1 MDPGSGIA
9 STWEPSFEETF
20 TLSLDLQCIGGLDG
34 YFKRVNP
41 AFVQAFGHSSDEL
54 LSRPFLDF
62 VHPEDRERSAAA
74 LERLTRGLEVTGFEN
89 RNLRVDGSILWIE
102 WSARPVPGERLFYG
116 VGRDATDR
124 KLSEERLR
132 EAQASMETGRDEL
145 RLHVDEQ
152 AALRRIAT
160 LVARGVSA
168 TEILDGVALE
178 ATRLLNADLS
188 LMERY
193 EPDGGATILA
203 SRGQIASHLPAG
215 TRITLDPETVT
226 ERVFRTGRPA
236 GVGHYADVPG
246 HWASVARDGGVR
258 SAVGAPITVEGQL
271 WGVMIVASASE
282 EPLPLDTT
290 ERLAEFTEL
299 VATAISNA
307 EGRAELQLRSEE
319 QAALRRVATLVARGV
334 SPTEVLDAVAQEAG
348 KLLNADATRVLRYG
362 GKAGVTILAS
372 HGEHFPY
379 PPIGVPV
386 PLGEGESVAA
396 TVLRTGRPARM
407 EGYEYVSG
415 TVGEM
420 AHELGI
426 RSAVGAPV
434 VVEGHLWGAA
444 LALWSGDESPPPD
457 VEARL
462 AAFTELVATAIAN
475 AESRAELDAS
485 RARIVATADA
495 TRRRIERDL
504 HDGAQQQLVSLAL
517 ETRAA
522 EAVVPPELG
531 ELRAELAHVAE
542 GLTDVVDGL
551 REIALG
557 IHPPLLEEGGLGPAL
572 KTLARRSPVP
582 VQLDVRV
589 DERSPEPIEVAAYYV
604 VSEAVTNAAKHA
616 NASVVFVEVRRKDGA
631 LRVSIRDDGVGG
643 ADPSRGSGLIGL
655 KDRAEAIGGRI
666 SLESAREEGTSL
678 EVKLPLAPPLDEDQQ
693 PAADS

>member
-1 MDPGSGIA
+1 MDPGSGTA

-41 AFVQAFGHSSDEL
+41 AFAQVFGHSSDEL

-74 LERLTRGLEVTGFEN
+74 LERLARGLEVTMFEN
-89 RNLRVDGSILWIE
+89 RNLRADGSILWIE

-116 VGRDATDR
+116 VGRDVTDR
-124 KLSEERLR
+124 KSSEERLR
-132 EAQASMETGRDEL
+132 EAQATMEASRDEL

-160 LVARGVSA
+160 LVARGVPASDVV
-168 TEILDGVALE
+168 DGVAIE
-178 ATRLLNADLS
+178 AIRFLNADLA
-188 LMERY
+188 LLERY
-193 EPDGGATILA
+193 EPDGGATVVA
-203 SRGQIASHLPAG
+203 SRGEVAGRLPAG
-215 TRITLDPETVT
+215 TRITMDRDTLM
-226 ERVFRTGRPA
+226 ERVFRTGRPTRI
-236 GVGHYADVPG
+236 GDYSDVPG
-246 HWASVARDGGVR
+246 HWAAVAREGGVR
-258 SAVGAPITVEGQL
+258 SAIGAPITVEGHL
-271 WGVMIVASASE
+271 WGVMIVASATD

-290 ERLAEFTEL
+290 ERLAEFTDL
-299 VATAISNA
+299 VATAISNL
-307 EGRAELQLRSEE
+307 EGRAKLRLRTEE

-334 SPTEVLDAVAQEAG
+334 SPTEVLDAVAEEAG
-348 KLLNADATRVLRYG
+348 KLLDADATRVVRYEG
-362 GKAGVTILAS
+362 EAGVRVVAS
-372 HGEHFPY
+372 HGEHVHY
-379 PPIGVPV
+379 PPLGAPV
-386 PLGEGESVAA
+386 SLGTGESVAA
-396 TVLRTGRPARM
+396 TVIRTGRPARM
-407 EGYEYVSG
+407 EGYEHVPG
-415 TVGEM
+415 AVGEM
-420 AHELGI
+420 ARELGI

-434 VVEGHLWGAA
+434 VVEGRLWGLA
-444 LALWSGDESPPPD
+444 LAFWSRDEPPAPNA
-457 VEARL
+457 EARL

-522 EAVVPPELG
+522 QAVVPPELG
-531 ELRAELAHVAE
+531 ELRAELSHVAE
-542 GLTDVVDGL
+542 GLTGVVDGL

-582 VQLDVRV
+582 VELDVRLG
-589 DERSPEPIEVAAYYV
+589 RRPPESVEVAAYYV

-616 NASVVFVEVRRKDGA
+616 NASVVSVHVRGDDGT

-643 ADPSRGSGLIGL
+643 ADPGRGSGLIGL

-666 SLESAREEGTSL
+666 SLESAPGVGTSL
-678 EVKLPLAPPLDEDQQ
+678 EVELPVISDDR
-693 PAADS
+693 